1 MSPLVFIFPTR
12 TIFIIFCLMSTQ
24 MQGWHKV
31 SSPGPKAPNL
41 GDKYSSLVAA
51 NPYRNQAYNK
61 SPWQNFLTS
70 LGIRTQADAW
80 QENMNVQA
88 AEYDAALAQKAY
100 NEKFESP
107 AAEAARMR
115 EAGLNSDLQ
124 GIGDV
129 AGASPMGEDPS
140 TPMQSSGD
148 EGMLM
153 TVANGVLN
161 AFTTAV
167 GVVGSI
173 QNIATTGLSN
183 LGKVTE
189 LAESQFPNLIPF
201 LGESQ
206 DYSRPEIIDSS
217 MAMARMFA
225 KQNLPRRYRNRF
237 QNTILGFWN
246 SAPGDAKAY
255 KEWSDRITSRRGYA
269 INSKTLYDEFSEVL
283 YPMAQEL
290 ADMQSDI
297 YRARQQAD
305 LTDATADTAENE
317 NRQEYA
323 TALDSELQ
331 AQTENAQNSVSYQNA
346 QMVDIMRQH
355 LKKMVDTLESA
366 SKEKGIK
373 GALASVAMS
382 MISMLQLWISTQ
394 GAPSISRS
402 SSFNSG
408 TQNFGADSYSK
419 GSSSF
424 SIGF

>member
-1 MSPLVFIFPTR
+1 MAQSIQSL
-12 TIFIIFCLMSTQ
+12 
-24 MQGWHKV
+24 
-31 SSPGPKAPNL
+31 
-41 GDKYSSLVAA
+41 SSL
-51 NPYRNQAYNK
+51 NPYRNQPYK
-61 SPWQNFLTS
+61 KTGFQNFLS
-70 LGIRTQADAW
+70 ALGFRTQADAW
-80 QENMNVQA
+80 QENMSVQA
-88 AEYDAALAQKAY
+88 AEYDAALAQKEY
-100 NEKFESP
+100 NEQYEKPS
-107 AAEAARMR
+107 AEAARMR
-115 EAGLNSDLQ
+115 EAGLNPDLQ

-140 TPMQSSGD
+140 TPMQSTGD

-153 TVANGVLN
+153 TIANGVLN

-189 LAESQFPNLIPF
+189 LAESQFPNMIPF

-217 MAMARMFA
+217 MAMAKMFA

-237 QNTILGFWN
+237 ENTIRGFWN

-255 KEWSDRITSRRGYA
+255 KEWSDRISSRRGYA
-269 INSKTLYDEFSEVL
+269 VESQTLYDEFSEVL
-283 YPMAQEL
+283 YPLAKEL
-290 ADMQSDI
+290 ADMQGDI

-305 LTDATADTAENE
+305 ITDATADTAENQ

-323 TALDSELQ
+323 TELDAELQ
-331 AQTENAQNSVSYQNA
+331 AKTENAQNSVSYENA
-346 QMVDIMRQH
+346 QMVDIMRSH
-355 LKKMVDTLESA
+355 LSKMVSSLEDA

-373 GALASVAMS
+373 GALAGVAMS

-394 GAPSISRS
+394 GAPSVSRS
-402 SSFNSG
+402 TSFNPKSG
-408 TQNFGADSYSK
+408 A
-419 GSSSF
+419 SSE
-424 SIGF
+424 SISLGF